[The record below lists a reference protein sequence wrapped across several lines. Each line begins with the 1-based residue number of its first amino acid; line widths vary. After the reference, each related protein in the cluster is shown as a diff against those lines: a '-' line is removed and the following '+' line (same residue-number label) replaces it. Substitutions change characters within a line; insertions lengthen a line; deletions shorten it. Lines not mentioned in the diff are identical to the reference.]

1 MIDLDQQVEVA
12 PQSCRRQ
19 FGTNQIGGWESM
31 GAGASGTRCSP
42 KRVTISSREEKGN
55 GL

>member
-12 PQSCRRQ
+12 PESYTRQ
-19 FGTNQIGGWESM
+19 KRTNESGGRGSM
-31 GAGASGTRCSP
+31 GAGASGTRYRS
-42 KRVTISSREEKGN
+42 KRVTISSRENKGN